1 MSDNK
6 DLQMSKYKFKGFS
19 VRSGLDQ
26 NGNIWFV
33 AKDVCDVLE
42 IANVSDA
49 ISRLDSEDK
58 SDTILNDVTG
68 QFQSMLIIS
77 EPGLYE
83 LIRDSRKPEAKAF
96 QTWVLHEVLP
106 SIRKYGAY
114 MNRIFIELCVI
125 SRQEAIPDVKTYF
138 IRCNDKVKIGRTQDV
153 QRRLKALQTA
163 NPDTLT
169 LLGYIEGDL
178 ERYLHNKFQKH
189 HFRGEWYYLDQ
200 EIMDFIKKETIL

>member
-1 MSDNK
+1 MNDISLFDYQGHK
-6 DLQMSKYKFKGFS
+6 
-19 VRSGLDQ
+19 VRTVSID
-26 NGNIWFV
+26 GNIWFV
-33 AKDVCDVLE
+33 AKDVCDVLGLS
-42 IANVSDA
+42 NSRDA
-49 ISRLDSEDK
+49 VSRLADEDK
-58 SDTILNDVTG
+58 MCTKIRDVLG
-68 QFQSMLIIS
+68 QFQSMTIIS
-77 EPGLYE
+77 EPGFYD
-83 LIRDSRKPEAKAF
+83 LISVSRKPEAKAF
-96 QTWVLHEVLP
+96 KYWVSHEVLP
-106 SIRKYGAY
+106 SIRKQGLYID
-114 MNRIFIELCVI
+114 RIFVELCVT

-153 QRRLKALQTA
+153 QRRLEALQTA